1 MQPMPT
7 AQSLFPFLDPANL
20 INAFGPFGLI
30 GVCLI
35 IFAETGLL
43 IGFVFPGDT
52 LLIITGLLTHPDS
65 DHYMQVPVWIAA
77 PAIAVAAFL
86 GGELGYYV
94 GKKTG
99 PRVFERRESGLFSKK
114 QVEQTFRFFDRY
126 GPIAVILA
134 RFVPV
139 VRTIAP
145 IAAGVGRMDYRRY
158 SLYNAIGAVAW
169 GFGVTF
175 IGFLLGYNPVIADW
189 VSNYIDVI
197 LLGAVV
203 LSLGPTLY
211 HVWKN
216 HRQAKRNAASATQD
230 PAV

>member
-1 MQPMPT
+1 MQGMT
-7 AQSLFPFLDPANL
+7 TVHALIPFLDPENL
-20 INAFGPFGLI
+20 IRAFGPYGLI
-30 GVCLI
+30 GICVI

-52 LLIITGLLTHPDS
+52 LLIITGLLTHLDR
-65 DHYMQVPVWIAA
+65 PVNLGVSIWIAA
-77 PAIAVAAFL
+77 PAIAVAAWL
-86 GGELGYYV
+86 GGEFGYYI

-99 PRVFERRESGLFSKK
+99 PRMFERRESGLFSKK
-114 QVEQTFRFFDRY
+114 QVDQTYKFFDKY
-126 GPIAVILA
+126 GAVAVILA

-145 IAAGVGRMDYRRY
+145 IAAGVGKMDYKKY
-158 SLYNAIGAVAW
+158 SLYNAIGAVTW

-175 IGFLLGYNPVIADW
+175 LGFLIGYNEVVADF
-189 VSNYIDVI
+189 VSSYIDVI
-197 LLGAVV
+197 LLAAVV

-216 HRQAKRNAASATQD
+216 HREAKRAAAD
-230 PAV
+230 PAVSTD